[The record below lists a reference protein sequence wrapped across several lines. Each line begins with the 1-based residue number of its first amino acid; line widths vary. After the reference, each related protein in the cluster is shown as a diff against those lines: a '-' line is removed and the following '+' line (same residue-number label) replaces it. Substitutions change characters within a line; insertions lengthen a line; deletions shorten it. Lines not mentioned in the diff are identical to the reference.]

1 MSDAVIRDFLD
12 AVKRFDPKYYED
24 IGLVWFEV
32 PTSEIKYVKYN
43 NGWLEIKL
51 KDTSEFRIDM
61 LDFTYVYV
69 TLRQWYESF
78 KPPMPIEYFLSEDG
92 DEDEYVG
99 KACQGSCILG

>member
-1 MSDAVIRDFLD
+1 MSDAMIRDFLD

-61 LDFTYVYV
+61 LDFTYVYPV
-69 TLRQWYESF
+69 DVPGEVQKHYESAEL
-78 KPPMPIEYFLSEDG
+78 KLIRKAVVSIYSDYTTVEI
-92 DEDEYVG
+92 YVR
-99 KACQGSCILG
+99 